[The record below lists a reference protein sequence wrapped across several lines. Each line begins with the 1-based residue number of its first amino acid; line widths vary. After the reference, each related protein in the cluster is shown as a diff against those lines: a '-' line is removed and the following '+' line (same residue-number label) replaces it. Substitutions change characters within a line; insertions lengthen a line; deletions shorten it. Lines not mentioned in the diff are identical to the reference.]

1 MRESSGRG
9 GLAEE
14 CGGQR
19 VGKAC
24 KQPRAG
30 AHTRPALPSVCLV
43 VNGEDDRTESQEGLS
58 DISVDILHPL
68 KSF

>member
-1 MRESSGRG
+1 M
-9 GLAEE
+9 A
-14 CGGQR
+14 
-19 VGKAC
+19 KAW

-58 DISVDILHPL
+58 DVCVDILHPL